1 MKFSILLIAIS
12 VFFTLN
18 SVYAQVNPNLS
29 KVNGAILTEANL
41 SDYNLNLDNAPLLF
55 QNPIAYQSN
64 LKTAFD
70 PSQLPEPINYG
81 YETDEFDR
89 PGVTI
94 RVKSKWFGRIKFPI
108 SP

>member
-1 MKFSILLIAIS
+1 MKFLTIVIAIS
-12 VFFTLN
+12 VFLNIN
-18 SVYAQVNPNLS
+18 SVHAQVNPNLN
-29 KVNGAILTEANL
+29 KAQVTNLTEANL
-41 SDYNLNLDNAPLLF
+41 SNYNLNLDNAPLLF
-55 QNPIAYQSN
+55 QYPIAYQSN

-81 YETDEFDR
+81 YETDQFEQ